1 MYTRNQTSYS
11 YHSYPTPTLL
21 YSLISLNHTVNFILV
36 LLLFCLFLSLF
47 RVSHFGITD
56 GDIKKLVLFSFLIN
70 VYEKIYPNYCSKIIK
85 ESMQEQFFQWMMQ
98 LQLYTYTVFSVLSGS
113 ELLDVA
119 STWGTFTET
128 V

>member
-1 MYTRNQTSYS
+1 
-11 YHSYPTPTLL
+11 
-21 YSLISLNHTVNFILV
+21 
-36 LLLFCLFLSLF
+36 
-47 RVSHFGITD
+47 
-56 GDIKKLVLFSFLIN
+56 
-70 VYEKIYPNYCSKIIK
+70 
-85 ESMQEQFFQWMMQ
+85 MQEQFFQWMMQ